1 MQRYADSR
9 REIYV
14 HSDATLDDLP
24 ISGEYDV
31 PPVSDGGGFVPD
43 NMENPKMYP
52 GDVIAGVVGDEV
64 AFVELIVS
72 KTEDGVMVVPLEK
85 GLPEVVGDNI
95 FSARIFRSDRVH
107 VFESIGE
114 EIEAHDVE
122 FDASKLNTPDEKRP
136 R

>member
-1 MQRYADSR
+1 MQRYADKR

-14 HSDATLDDLP
+14 HSNATLDDLP
-24 ISGEYDV
+24 ITGDFNV
-31 PPVSDGGGFVPD
+31 PPVSGGGGFVPD

-52 GDVIAGVVGDEV
+52 GDVIAGVVGGEV
-64 AFVELIVS
+64 AFVELIIS
-72 KTEDGVMVVPLEK
+72 KTEDGVMVVPLET

-107 VFESIGE
+107 VFEAIGD
-114 EIEAHDVE
+114 EIDAPDVE
-122 FDASKLNTPDEKRP
+122 FDASKLDTPEERRP

>member
-1 MQRYADSR
+1 MQRYADKR

-14 HSDATLDDLP
+14 HSNSTLDDLP
-24 ISGEYDV
+24 VSGEYDV
-31 PPVSDGGGFVPD
+31 PPVSNQGGFVPD

-52 GDVIAGVVGDEV
+52 GDVIAGVVGGDV
-64 AFVELIVS
+64 AFVELIIS
-72 KTEDGVMVVPLEK
+72 KIEDGVIVVPLDK

-107 VFESIGE
+107 VYEAIGN
-114 EIEAHDVE
+114 EIEAPNVE
-122 FDASKLNTPDEKRP
+122 FDASKLDTPEEKRP